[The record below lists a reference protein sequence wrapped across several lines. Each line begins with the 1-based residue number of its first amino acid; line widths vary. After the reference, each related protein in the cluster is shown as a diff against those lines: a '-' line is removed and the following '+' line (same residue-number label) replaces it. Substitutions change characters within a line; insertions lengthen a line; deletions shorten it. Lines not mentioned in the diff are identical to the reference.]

1 LKLLAHRDKSLRKSD
16 FFLLFT
22 VSGLVLLVAILI
34 QAQLAA
40 RGDLPLVRQEA
51 EVVKNLGLTDLC
63 LSTEARYTRHLSQA
77 DWHAAFQ
84 SHPLALDH
92 FPSGSALGPP
102 AALKTPNDQSH

>member
-1 LKLLAHRDKSLRKSD
+1 MGSGVLLLA
-16 FFLLFT
+16 
-22 VSGLVLLVAILI
+22 AILI
-34 QAQLAA
+34 QAHFVMRA
-40 RGDLPLVRQEA
+40 DLPGLRQKA

-92 FPSGSALGPP
+92 FPIGSILGPP
-102 AALKTPNDQSH
+102 ETLTKPHDQIH